1 MLSPPTLISARDYD
15 KEHCAEFVERLCI
28 TQILFY
34 IKIISSFSKLGG
46 RGSHG

>member
-28 TQILFY
+28 TQILF
-34 IKIISSFSKLGG
+34 ILKLFQALV
-46 RGSHG
+46 S